1 MYFSSVNIMYSSF
14 CLEKRHTSRNTS
26 VAFDQNSETS
36 ESFACGWRYSR
47 LRWSSL
53 RVINGLAFP
62 RHCVFVMQITR
73 AVGTRKIEWED
84 RALPQFQLL
93 RRWILMNHFGWYYLC
108 FRKGEKRLILVIRVK
123 ALFNRSNDLWLQFE
137 RELYIRII
145 FWFLFEYDWNVILK
159 KFVKRLN

>member
-1 MYFSSVNIMYSSF
+1 MR
-14 CLEKRHTSRNTS
+14 LA
-26 VAFDQNSETS
+26 AFDQNSKTS

-47 LRWSSL
+47 MRWTSL

-93 RRWILMNHFGWYYLC
+93 RRWILMNRFGRYYLC
-108 FRKGEKRLILVIRVK
+108 CFRGGKRLILVIRVK
-123 ALFNRSNDLWLQFE
+123 VLFNRSNDVDRNFDGSQQFVWF
-137 RELYIRII
+137 I
-145 FWFLFEYDWNVILK
+145 FHLFCDEWNGVYL
-159 KFVKRLN
+159 FV